1 MKWEDVAYI
10 KDSPL
15 SKKILECLADSDTP
29 LTPLDISRKSDIA
42 SSNVSTKL
50 GMLRKRKLVVCMN
63 PDTKKS
69 RFYKITP
76 KGKRILNSLR
86 KIR

>member
-1 MKWEDVAYI
+1 MEWEDIAYVR
-10 KDSPL
+10 DSPL
-15 SKKILECLADSDTP
+15 SKKILECLKDSDAP
-29 LTPLDISRKSDIA
+29 LTPLGIGKKTNIA

-63 PDTKKS
+63 PETKKS

-76 KGKRILNSLR
+76 RGKRVLNSL
-86 KIR
+86 KKME

>member
-1 MKWEDVAYI
+1 MDWEDIAYV

-15 SKKILECLADSDTP
+15 SRKILECLKDSDSP
-29 LTPLDISRKSDIA
+29 LTPKGIGKKTNIA

-76 KGKRILNSLR
+76 KGERVLDSVK
-86 KIR
+86 KMA